1 MEQKNTPANYLPQ
14 EETRFLEYMRAIEG
28 EAPQT
33 TLMAL
38 ITRDGVQVPS
48 PDELNDDSFPQIVG
62 VIHAI
67 HNHGALLYS
76 TDHLSDRELYRKLYE
91 ETLTEEYPIVPEG
104 FPHACCIDLLG
115 FGGDEKDDQA
125 HLKYYANGRL
135 GRTGPGNSMSHCPER
150 TARPHP
156 PATNHCHADPGLEPT
171 GVK

>member
-1 MEQKNTPANYLPQ
+1 MEQKKYPGQLSPQ

-28 EAPQT
+28 EGPQT
-33 TLMAL
+33 TLLAL
-38 ITRDGVQVPS
+38 ITSDGVQVPS
-48 PDELNDDSFPQIVG
+48 PNELNDEQLSAKLWE

-125 HLKYYANGRL
+125 YLKYYADEETRQKWAREFNISL
-135 GRTGPGNSMSHCPER
+135 PER
-150 TARPHP
+150 VSP
-156 PATNHCHADPGLEPT
+156 PFPRDESLPR
-171 GVK
+171 